1 MTSTVSSSLAA
12 PTGGK
17 PFAAFGLVRDFN
29 FNDVKLGA
37 LVASK
42 HNMIRALTT
51 TTLDEAMDL
60 MRNNN
65 ISALPIFDMT
75 KKRYVGFLTFFD
87 IMTFVAFGSFKKAL
101 LKSDL
106 ESLKFG
112 TMLAGDLL
120 NISNEAQFIW
130 NFNAEDSLEAALEPF
145 VKGVHRILV
154 NKRKKASEPS
164 SSSGATGAGKK
175 DVTSIEKEKLRAS
188 EGVVGP
194 PTHEVKHRILSQ
206 IDVVT
211 FLYRWANDR
220 GLAMLNRSLDEL
232 QLVSLNRGIKPVVVS
247 EQTPAIDAFQQMYHA
262 GVNAVAIVDSEGK
275 ISANLSTTDVRYLT
289 QQNLAAIFLPVLLFL
304 NQIHGQKAAKPII
317 AYPES
322 RFDDILL
329 KVVTARVKRVWVV
342 DSRLT
347 PLGVVTLTDIIAKF
361 GPQDT
366 TLIRPSAE
374 GAARR

>member
-1 MTSTVSSSLAA
+1 MTSTVSSSQAV
-12 PTGGK
+12 PTSGK

-65 ISALPIFDMT
+65 ISALPIFDIT

-87 IMTFVAFGSFKKAL
+87 IMAFVAFGSFKKAL

-106 ESLKFG
+106 ENLKFG
-112 TMLAGDLL
+112 TMLAGDIL

-130 NFNAEDSLEAALEPF
+130 NFDSDDSLEAALEPF

-154 NKRKKASEPS
+154 NKRKKALEPNS
-164 SSSGATGAGKK
+164 SFGATAAGKNETT
-175 DVTSIEKEKLRAS
+175 VEEEKLRAS

-275 ISANLSTTDVRYLT
+275 ICANLSTTDVRYLT

-322 RFDDILL
+322 RFDDLLL

-361 GPQDT
+361 APQDT